1 MKIRFLGAC
10 QEVGRSAFAVS
21 VGSKY
26 LVLDYGV
33 MVNHH
38 VGFPMHIPPK
48 EVEAIV
54 LTHAHLDH
62 VGSAPIFYI
71 HGGVPLYGVQ
81 PTFTL
86 TSLIIKDFL
95 KLSGYYAPYEFM
107 DLQTM
112 LKHQRELQY
121 HQSID
126 VGDASLTLVNAGH
139 IPGSAQALIT
149 SEGKRLLYTGDFNRQ
164 PTRLVD
170 GADPGN
176 YKDLDA
182 IIIEGTYATEDH
194 PMRDGLEKEFVE
206 KVTEVDEGGGT
217 VLVPAFGV
225 GRSQELLSV
234 LSAYH
239 FEHPVF
245 VDGMALDA
253 MEMLLKYPSSLRD
266 SSVFERAS
274 KMAHWVDGW
283 NDRRRAAKT
292 AGVIISPAGM
302 LKGGASVFYME
313 NVAAKKQNAVF
324 MVSFQVPGSPGR
336 ILLERKKFVIHG
348 KARPVDA
355 RVERFDF
362 SSHGGRR
369 ELELTLSDLDK
380 KTKVFIVH
388 GAEGNCK
395 KLADWA
401 SKEQGLDA
409 KAPKTGDVIEI

>member
-1 MKIRFLGAC
+1 MKIRFMGAC

-21 VGSKY
+21 MGEKY

-38 VGFPMHIPPK
+38 VGFPMHIAPK

-71 HGGVPLYGVQ
+71 AGGVPLYGVQ

-86 TSLIIKDFL
+86 TNLIIKDFL
-95 KLSGYYAPYEFM
+95 KLSGYYAPYEYI

-112 LKHQRELQY
+112 LKHQRDLQY
-121 HQSID
+121 KQATDIGNGS
-126 VGDASLTLVNAGH
+126 VTLINAGH
-139 IPGSAQALIT
+139 IPGSAQAIVQ
-149 SEGKRLLYTGDFNRQ
+149 SDGKRILYTGDFNRQ

-170 GADPGN
+170 GADPE
-176 YKDLDA
+176 YKNLDA
-182 IIIEGTYATEDH
+182 IVMEGTYAMEDH
-194 PMRDGLEKEFVE
+194 PIRDGLEKEFVQ
-206 KVTEVDEGGGT
+206 KVTEVVEGGGT

-253 MEMLLKYPSSLRD
+253 MDLLLKHPAALRD
-266 SSVFERAS
+266 AGVFERAS

-292 AGVIISPAGM
+292 PGVIISPAGM

-313 NVAAKKQNAVF
+313 NVAGKKENAVF

-336 ILLERKKFVIHG
+336 ILLDRRKFVIHG
-348 KARPVDA
+348 RAKPVDA
-355 RVERFDF
+355 RIERFDF
-362 SSHGGRR
+362 SSHGGKR
-369 ELELTLSDLDK
+369 ELEQTLSDLDK
-380 KTKVFIVH
+380 KTRVFVVH

-401 SKEQGLDA
+401 STELGLNA
-409 KAPKTGDVIEI
+409 SAPKTGDVVEI

>member
-1 MKIRFLGAC
+1 MKIRFMGAC

-21 VGSKY
+21 VGEKN

-71 HGGVPLYGVQ
+71 GGGVPLFGVQ

-206 KVTEVDEGGGT
+206 KVTEVVEGGGT

-245 VDGMALDA
+245 VDGMALDT

-302 LKGGASVFYME
+302 LKGGAAVFYMG
-313 NVAAKKQNAVF
+313 
-324 MVSFQVPGSPGR
+324 MVPRRNRIAGFLLGSR
-336 ILLERKKFVIHG
+336 F
-348 KARPVDA
+348 PVGLVGIFLD
-355 RVERFDF
+355 
-362 SSHGGRR
+362 RR
-369 ELELTLSDLDK
+369 NLFT
-380 KTKVFIVH
+380 
-388 GAEGNCK
+388 
-395 KLADWA
+395 
-401 SKEQGLDA
+401 
-409 KAPKTGDVIEI
+409 TG

>member
-1 MKIRFLGAC
+1 MKIRFMGAC

-21 VGSKY
+21 VGEKFV
-26 LVLDYGV
+26 VLDYGV

-48 EVEAIV
+48 DVEAIV

-95 KLSGYYAPYEFM
+95 KLSGYYAPYEFL

-112 LKHQRELQY
+112 VKHERELHY
-121 HQSID
+121 KQSFD
-126 VGDASLTLVNAGH
+126 VGNGSVSLINAGH
-139 IPGSAQALIT
+139 IPGSAQAIVQ
-149 SEGKRLLYTGDFNRQ
+149 SDGKRILYTGDFNRQ
-164 PTRLVD
+164 ATRLVD
-170 GADPGN
+170 GAEAD
-176 YKDLDA
+176 YKNLDA
-182 IIIEGTYATEDH
+182 IIIEGTYASEDH
-194 PMRDGLEKEFVE
+194 PVRDGLEKEFVE
-206 KVTEVDEGGGT
+206 KVTEVVEGGGT

-253 MEMLLKYPSSLRD
+253 MEMLLKFPDALRD
-266 SSVFERAS
+266 ARVFERAS

-283 NDRRRAAKT
+283 NDRRKAAKT
-292 AGVIISPAGM
+292 PGVIISPAGM

-313 NVAAKKQNAVF
+313 NVSSRKQNAVF

-348 KARPVDA
+348 RARPVDA

-362 SSHGGRR
+362 SSHGGKR
-369 ELELTLSDLDK
+369 ELEQTLSELDK
-380 KTKVFIVH
+380 KTKVFVVH

-395 KLADWA
+395 RLAEFA
-401 SKEQGLDA
+401 SKELGLDA
-409 KAPKTGDVIEI
+409 IAPKTSDVIEI

>member
-1 MKIRFLGAC
+1 MKIRFMGAC

-21 VGSKY
+21 VGEKN

-71 HGGVPLYGVQ
+71 GGGVPLFGVQ

-95 KLSGYYAPYEFM
+95 KLSGYYAPYEYI

-112 LKHQRELQY
+112 LKHTRELQY
-121 HQSID
+121 RQAVD
-126 VGDASLTLVNAGH
+126 VGNGSVTLVNAGH
-139 IPGSAQALIT
+139 IPGSAQAIVQ
-149 SEGKRLLYTGDFNRQ
+149 SDGKRLLYTGDFNRQ

-170 GADPGN
+170 GADPE
-176 YKDLDA
+176 YKNLDG
-182 IIIEGTYATEDH
+182 IILEGTYATEDH
-194 PMRDGLEKEFVE
+194 PVREGLEKEFVE
-206 KVTEVDEGGGT
+206 KVTEVVEGGGT

-225 GRSQELLSV
+225 GRSQELLSI
-234 LSAYH
+234 LSAFH

-253 MEMLLKYPSSLRD
+253 MELLLKHPEALRD
-266 SSVFERAS
+266 ARVFERAS

-292 AGVIISPAGM
+292 PGVIISPAGM

-336 ILLERKKFVIHG
+336 ILLDRRKFVIHG
-348 KARPVDA
+348 RAQPVDA

-362 SSHGGRR
+362 SSHGGKR
-369 ELELTLSDLDK
+369 ELEQTLSDLDK
-380 KTKVFIVH
+380 KTRVFIVH
-388 GAEGNCK
+388 GAEGNCR

-401 SKEQGLDA
+401 SKELGLNA
-409 KAPKTGDVIEI
+409 AAPKTGDIVEL

>member
-112 LKHQRELQY
+112 LKHTRELQY

-139 IPGSAQALIT
+139 IPGSAQAIIT

-170 GADPGN
+170 GADPSN

-194 PMRDGLEKEFVE
+194 PMR
-206 KVTEVDEGGGT
+206 
-217 VLVPAFGV
+217 
-225 GRSQELLSV
+225 
-234 LSAYH
+234 
-239 FEHPVF
+239 
-245 VDGMALDA
+245 DGMALDA

-336 ILLERKKFVIHG
+336 ILLEKKKFVIHG

-355 RVERFDF
+355 RIERFDF

-369 ELELTLSDLDK
+369 ELELTLSDLDE

-395 KLADWA
+395 KLAEWA

-409 KAPKTGDVIEI
+409 KAPKTGDIVEI

>member
-1 MKIRFLGAC
+1 MKIRFMGAC

-21 VGSKY
+21 MGEKY

-54 LTHAHLDH
+54 
-62 VGSAPIFYI
+62 
-71 HGGVPLYGVQ
+71 
-81 PTFTL
+81 
-86 TSLIIKDFL
+86 K
-95 KLSGYYAPYEFM
+95 
-107 DLQTM
+107 
-112 LKHQRELQY
+112 
-121 HQSID
+121 
-126 VGDASLTLVNAGH
+126 
-139 IPGSAQALIT
+139 
-149 SEGKRLLYTGDFNRQ
+149 SEGKRILYPGDFNRQ

-170 GADPGN
+170 GADPE
-176 YKDLDA
+176 YKNLDA
-182 IIIEGTYATEDH
+182 IVMEGTYAMEDH
-194 PMRDGLEKEFVE
+194 PIRDGLEKEFVQ
-206 KVTEVDEGGGT
+206 KVTEVVEGGGT

-253 MEMLLKYPSSLRD
+253 MDLLLKHPAALRD
-266 SSVFERAS
+266 AGVFERAS

-292 AGVIISPAGM
+292 PGVIISPAGM

-313 NVAAKKQNAVF
+313 NVAAKKENAVF

-348 KARPVDA
+348 RARPVDA

-369 ELELTLSDLDK
+369 ELEQTLSDLDK
-380 KTKVFIVH
+380 KTRVFIVH

-401 SKEQGLDA
+401 SMELGLNA
-409 KAPKTGDVIEI
+409 SAPKTGDVVEI